1 MARKSGGKTS
11 RARTRRSPRPAARPS
26 AVLPVDSAV
35 APAGTATG
43 PRQSG
48 PAPSAAR
55 PAAGSL
61 TRTLRSGS
69 LIPITDYSYVLADLK
84 RITVLAVGAF
94 IILLVLTFL
103 LH

>member
-1 MARKSGGKTS
+1 MART
-11 RARTRRSPRPAARPS
+11 P
-26 AVLPVDSAV
+26 
-35 APAGTATG
+35 
-43 PRQSG
+43 
-48 PAPSAAR
+48 
-55 PAAGSL
+55 
-61 TRTLRSGS
+61 RSGS